1 MARRWGREEEV
12 VKVLVEDLADWEGV
26 RGVLRGMDRDKV
38 RRSWSPTALLPA
50 RLT

>member
-26 RGVLRGMDRDKV
+26 RGILRGMERDKV
-38 RRSWSPTALLPA
+38 SQDSTAIA
-50 RLT
+50 GDGS